1 MCHMK
6 AITIR
11 ELHEATGKW
20 VRQATADGQILV
32 TERGKII
39 AMLVPAS
46 PPPAEPYFA
55 RRRLLPQFE
64 AVQTRLAGG
73 TDSTKLISDE
83 RDREIP

>member
-11 ELHEATGKW
+11 ELHDATGRW
-20 VRQATADGQILV
+20 VRQATIDGQILV

-46 PPPAEPYFA
+46 PPPVEPYFR
-55 RRRLLPQFE
+55 RRRLIPKFR
-64 AVQTRLAGG
+64 AVQRQLSGG
-73 TDSTKLISDE
+73 TDATRLISEE
-83 RDREIP
+83 RDRDIP